1 MLRIFLLGS
10 IFGITL
16 TMGEVISWFRIQEMF
31 RFESFHMYGVI
42 GAAVVLGV
50 LFNLAAKR
58 AQWKAEGGQPFDIYQ
73 YEFGWKRYLL
83 GGTIFGMGWAITGA
97 CPGPLFITLG
107 AGYWPIVI
115 AIIGALIG
123 TFLYGIVMRNLPH

>member
-1 MLRIFLLGS
+1 MLRIFILGI

-31 RFESFHMYGVI
+31 QFASFHMYGVI
-42 GAAVVLGV
+42 GSAVALGV
-50 LFNLAAKR
+50 VFNLIAKR
-58 AQWKAEGGQPFDIYQ
+58 MGWMAEGGQPLDIFR

-83 GGTIFGMGWAITGA
+83 GGAVFGMGWAITGA

-107 AGYWPIVI
+107 AGYLPIVL
-115 AIIGALIG
+115 AIVGALLG
-123 TFLYGIVMRNLPH
+123 TFLYGLVMRNLPH

>member
-1 MLRIFLLGS
+1 MYRIFILGLV
-10 IFGITL
+10 FGITL

-42 GAAVVLGV
+42 GGAVVLGA
-50 LFNLAAKR
+50 LFNLTAKW
-58 AQWKAEGGQPFDIYQ
+58 AGWKATNGEDLDIYR
-73 YEFGWKRYLL
+73 YEFVWKRYLL
-83 GGTIFGMGWAITGA
+83 GGTLFGMGWAVTGA

-107 AGYWPIVI
+107 AGYLPVLL

-123 TFLYGIVMRNLPH
+123 TLLYGVLMRHLPH

>member
-42 GAAVVLGV
+42 GGAVVLGV

-58 AQWKAEGGQPFDIYQ
+58 GQWKAEGGKPLDIYQ

-83 GGTIFGMGWAITGA
+83 GGTVFGMGWAITGA
-97 CPGPLFITLG
+97 CPGPLYITLG

-123 TFLYGIVMRNLPH
+123 TFLYGIFMRILPH